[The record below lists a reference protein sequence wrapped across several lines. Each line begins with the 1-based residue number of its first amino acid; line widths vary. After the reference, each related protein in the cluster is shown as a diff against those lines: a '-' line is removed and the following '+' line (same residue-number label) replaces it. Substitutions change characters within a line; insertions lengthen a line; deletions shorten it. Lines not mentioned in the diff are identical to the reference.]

1 MGGRCRHAAIQ
12 EGNWL
17 ERIGEIISRVMT
29 REGYE
34 KRSRQGP
41 IYDLWPQM
49 VGELLAEKCR
59 PIAIQKG
66 VLVVQVDDS
75 VWMHELQIQK
85 YQILERLWEL
95 VGEEEVSDI
104 RWTAKGY
111 RPPRPRHS
119 PRSLSPKRP
128 PRPLTQEEGAW
139 IEAVA
144 AQVEDGELGNI
155 VRRVL
160 MRYLRAGQRGEDRL
174 TGPPDSPGSSC
185 RP

>member
-1 MGGRCRHAAIQ
+1 M
-12 EGNWL
+12 

-29 REGYE
+29 REVYE

-49 VGELLAEKCR
+49 VGELLAQKCR
-59 PIAIQKG
+59 PVAVQRG

-85 YQILERLWEL
+85 YQILQRIWEL
-95 VGEEEVSDI
+95 VGEDEVSDI

-111 RPPRPRHS
+111 RPLRPRRASRSTS
-119 PRSLSPKRP
+119 PGRP
-128 PRPLTQEEGAW
+128 PRPLTQDEGAW

-144 AQVEDGELGNI
+144 AQVEDEELGGI

-160 MRYLRAGQRGEDRL
+160 VHYLRAPQRGEGLAVVSRD
-174 TGPPDSPGSSC
+174 PPGSSGQ
-185 RP
+185 PQ

>member
-1 MGGRCRHAAIQ
+1 M
-12 EGNWL
+12 

-29 REGYE
+29 RQGYE

-41 IYDLWPQM
+41 IYELWPQM
-49 VGELLAEKCR
+49 VGEILAQKCR
-59 PIAIQKG
+59 PVAIQKG

-85 YQILERLWEL
+85 YQILQRLWKL
-95 VGEEEVSDI
+95 VGEDQVSDI
-104 RWTAKGY
+104 RWTTRGY
-111 RPPRPRHS
+111 RPPRPRHN
-119 PRSLSPKRP
+119 PKSLSPEPP
-128 PRPLTQEEGAW
+128 PRPVTQEEGAW

-144 AQVEDGELGNI
+144 ARLQDDDLVAI

-160 MRYLRAGQRGEDRL
+160 VHYLRAPQRGADIL
-174 TGPPDSPGSSC
+174 TGPTVSSRSSR